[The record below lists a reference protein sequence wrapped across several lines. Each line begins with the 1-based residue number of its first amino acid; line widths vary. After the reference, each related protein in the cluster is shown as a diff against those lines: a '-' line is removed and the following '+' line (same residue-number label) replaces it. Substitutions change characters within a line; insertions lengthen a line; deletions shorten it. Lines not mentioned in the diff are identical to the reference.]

1 MSARSPDEN
10 KQQGAPVIRFHK
22 LTEPYG
28 QFSNFARS
36 PIMLSGRSW
45 PTVEHYF
52 QARKFAGTEHEEAI
66 RLALSPMLA
75 ARMGR
80 SRQRPLRSDWET
92 VKLDVMLA
100 ALRAKF
106 IQHDDLR
113 ELLLGTG
120 FALLVEHRARDSY
133 WGDGPDGS
141 GMNMLGKLL
150 MRVREEQRSAY

>member
-1 MSARSPDEN
+1 MTMVSSDEST
-10 KQQGAPVIRFHK
+10 QQRGQVIRFHK
-22 LTEPYG
+22 LAEPYG
-28 QFSNFARS
+28 QLSNFTRS

-52 QARKFAGTEHEEAI
+52 QAQKFAGTEHEEEI
-66 RLALSPMLA
+66 RLARSPMVA

-80 SRQRPLRSDWET
+80 SRRRPLRPDWET

-106 IQHDDLR
+106 TQHDDLR
-113 ELLLGTG
+113 ALLLGTG
-120 FALLVEHRARDSY
+120 DAPLVEHRARDSY

-141 GMNMLGKLL
+141 GANMLGKLL
-150 MRVREEQRSAY
+150 MRVREELRGAA